1 MSDENRNVSRTEDP
15 EERLIGSRL
24 SAQHVLE
31 RGEEIEQGVYRIEY
45 EDDATVIA
53 ELGYATITGVEKD
66 TEEEP
71 ETDGGRSEPTK
82 SEPADFGYGEST
94 GVQDL

>member
-1 MSDENRNVSRTEDP
+1 MSEDNRNISRTEEP
-15 EERLIGSRL
+15 EERLIGSKL
-24 SAQHVLE
+24 SAQHVLD
-31 RGEEIEQGVYRIEY
+31 RGEEIEPGVYRIEY

-53 ELGYATITGVEKD
+53 EFAYAIISGVED
-66 TEEEP
+66 DA
-71 ETDGGRSEPTK
+71 ETDGGRPEPKK